1 MTYAVRTH
9 TVTTYTVFV
18 HDDRYSVPTFYMVTV
33 AGDARALELAE
44 EKLSSSTHYQRV
56 EVFDGERLV
65 GAVQL
70 EP

>member
-1 MTYAVRTH
+1 MTTYA
-9 TVTTYTVFV
+9 VFV

-33 AGDARALELAE
+33 ASDARALELAG
-44 EKLSSSTHYQRV
+44 EKLRSSPHYRQV

-65 GAVQL
+65 GAFQR